1 MIKKATNSQLDE
13 ILNLTKACAK
23 HMISNGIYQWNEHYP
38 SRSAFEE
45 DLKRDELYVY
55 SQSDA
60 IAGAIVI
67 SDLKDEIYEPVAWLT
82 PEDASCIYIHRLAV
96 HPDFQ
101 GQGIAQQMMHYA
113 EEFARKNGFVS
124 IRLDTF
130 SQNSRNNQFYQ
141 KRGYQKLEEIY
152 FPKQSEHPFYC
163 YELVL

>member
-1 MIKKATNSQLDE
+1 MIKKATHSQLDE
-13 ILNLTKACAK
+13 ILNLSKACAK
-23 HMISNGIYQWNEHYP
+23 HMISKGIYQWNEHYP

-45 DLKRDELYVY
+45 DLKRDELYTY
-55 SQSDA
+55 TQLDA
-60 IAGAIVI
+60 IAGTIVI
-67 SDLKDEIYEPVAWLT
+67 SDLKDDIYEPVTWLT
-82 PEDASCIYIHRLAV
+82 PADARCIYIHRLAV

-101 GQGIAQQMMHYA
+101 GQGIAQQMMNYA

-124 IRLDTF
+124 VRLDTF

>member
-23 HMISNGIYQWNEHYP
+23 HMISKGIYQWNEHYP

-45 DLKRDELYVY
+45 DLKRDELYTY
-55 SQSDA
+55 TQLDA
-60 IAGAIVI
+60 IAGTIVI
-67 SDLKDEIYEPVAWLT
+67 SDLKDDIYEPVTWLT
-82 PEDASCIYIHRLAV
+82 PADARCIYIHRLAV

-101 GQGIAQQMMHYA
+101 GQGIAQQMMNYA

-124 IRLDTF
+124 VRLDTF

-152 FPKQSEHPFYC
+152 VPKQSEHPFYC